1 MRSKSARRRARK
13 RLARSN
19 ENITKNSLSLGRSIV
34 AQEWADVP
42 KLLPEMKPPA
52 DSLVLLTVSLLAGQ
66 VGHLVGDVA
75 REHLR
80 MGAVKAGNVQ
90 LKAPQ
95 VPGLRKRIQELQ
107 VTQGLEVRLP

>member
-52 DSLVLLTVSLLAGQ
+52 DSLVLLTVKLLAGQ
-66 VGHLVGDVA
+66 VGHLGDVA
-75 REHLR
+75 REDLG
-80 MGAVKAGNVQ
+80 MGAVKAANVK
-90 LKAPQ
+90 LEAPQ
-95 VPGLRKRIQELQ
+95 VPRLDKRVKQLH
-107 VTQGLEVRLP
+107 VTDGLEVGLL

>member
-19 ENITKNSLSLGRSIV
+19 ENITKNSLSLGRAIV
-34 AQEWADVP
+34 AQELADVP
-42 KLLPEMKPPA
+42 KLLPKMQPPA

-66 VGHLVGDVA
+66 VGHLFGDVTK
-75 REHLR
+75 EDKR
-80 MGAVKAGNVQ
+80 MGTVKAANVQ

-95 VPGLRKRIQELQ
+95 VPGLQKRVQELQ
-107 VTQGLEVRLP
+107 VTDGLEVGLP

>member
-66 VGHLVGDVA
+66 VGHLGDVA
-75 REHLR
+75 REDLR
-80 MGAVKAGNVQ
+80 MGTVKAANVQ

-95 VPGLRKRIQELQ
+95 VPGLQQWVQELQ
-107 VTQGLEVRLP
+107 VTDGLEVGLP

>member
-66 VGHLVGDVA
+66 VGHLGDVA

-80 MGAVKAGNVQ
+80 MGAVKAANVQ

-95 VPGLRKRIQELQ
+95 VPGLQKWIQELQ
-107 VTQGLEVRLP
+107 VTDGLEVGLL